1 MKKILLFLAA
11 FTVMCLS
18 LSTFSQS
25 IAISAT
31 STTPNASAILDVQST
46 TKGMLVPRM
55 TTSQRIS
62 IASPATGL
70 LVFDNS
76 TGSFWFKSASR
87 WVELIDSS
95 NTVWKKSGSNVYLN
109 NGENVGV
116 GTPNP
121 GVRLQV
127 DNGTDLNAA
136 GGGFLQLGS
145 TSATNLAFDNNEMQA
160 RNNGTSSDFFMQLNG
175 GKVGIGT
182 ADLNPDVKLQV
193 EGGTNISG
201 TGGGFIQ
208 LGSQRAVN
216 LAIDNNEIQARN
228 ITVTSPLYLQ
238 NSGGNVVV
246 GSTSGLATSD
256 LQIRNGKLT
265 QPATGS
271 FNMMPLCYGLI
282 NGDGTIFSA
291 TPNITVSKFAAGDYG
306 INCTGITSKS
316 VIVITMLNNNLNTG
330 VAKYLSTGRMEVFT
344 VNIKKIID
352 DPGGFFTG
360 DDKSFYFIIYNP

>member
-1 MKKILLFLAA
+1 MTA

-18 LSTFSQS
+18 LSTLGQS
-25 IAISAT
+25 VGIN
-31 STTPNASAILDVQST
+31 TTGAAPNGSAILDVQST
-46 TKGMLVPRM
+46 SKGMLVPRM
-55 TTSQRIS
+55 TTTQRTG

-70 LVFDNS
+70 LVFDNT

-95 NTVWKKSGSNVYLN
+95 NTVWTKSGSNVYLN

-127 DNGTDLNAA
+127 DNGTDLNGAS
-136 GGGFLQLGS
+136 GGFLQLGS
-145 TSATNLAFDNNEMQA
+145 TSATNLAFDNNELQA
-160 RNNGTSSDFFMQLNG
+160 RNNLTSSDFFMQLNG

-201 TGGGFIQ
+201 TGGGVIQ
-208 LGSQRAVN
+208 FGSQRAVN

-228 ITVTSPLYLQ
+228 GTATSPLYLQ
-238 NSGGNVVV
+238 NSGGDVVV

-265 QPATGS
+265 QPTTGN
-271 FNMMPLCYGLI
+271 FNMIPLCYGHI
-282 NGDGTIFSA
+282 NANGTIFSA
-291 TPNITVSKFAAGDYG
+291 TPNVSVTRFSAGDYG
-306 INCTGITSKS
+306 INCNGITSSS
-316 VIVITMLNNNLNTG
+316 VIIITMVNNLEFIG
-330 VAKYLSTGRMEVFT
+330 GASFYSTGRMDVSIQ
-344 VNIKKIID
+344 NIKDVID
-352 DPGGFFTG
+352 DPGGFQSN
-360 DDKSFYFIIYNP
+360 DDKGFYFIIYNP